1 VRRAALRYFH
11 PIDKDKNVVAVILK
25 FANGFVVAHG
35 STPLIH
41 HILGSGGPDT
51 RRRTGAILCLS
62 TAKKRGTMAKK
73 VKIDTNKEIKIN
85 RKQIVDLV
93 DNLHRWADQTEGLN
107 KDLAHDLWLAN
118 NVLGYLVVSGTIHKK
133 GVVIPPTKKKKK
145 KKKAKQTKQ
154 DRSL

>member
-1 VRRAALRYFH
+1 
-11 PIDKDKNVVAVILK
+11 
-25 FANGFVVAHG
+25 
-35 STPLIH
+35 
-41 HILGSGGPDT
+41 
-51 RRRTGAILCLS
+51 
-62 TAKKRGTMAKK
+62 MAKK